1 MTRTRWMIVRYFRLT
16 VLGPMRILSANAGGV
31 GSVAL
36 FHTSRVSQLRPAFH
50 GDDDATLLYIA
61 GR

>member
-1 MTRTRWMIVRYFRLT
+1 MIVRYFRLT